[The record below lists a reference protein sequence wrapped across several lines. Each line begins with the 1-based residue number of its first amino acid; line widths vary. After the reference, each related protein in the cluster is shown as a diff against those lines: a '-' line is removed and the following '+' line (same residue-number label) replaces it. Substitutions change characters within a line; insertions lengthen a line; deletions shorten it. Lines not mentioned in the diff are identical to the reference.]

1 MDVSHFEWP
10 IPFGNHPSS
19 VAVGSAA
26 FTSLLVDDGL
36 QVTRTSTVGQ
46 QTTGPANKS
55 YCESWNGSGRHCPA
69 FSLIA
74 SIRVQHK
81 IWTQGEPAP
90 LPRFATGLET
100 EKTTQYGRS
109 LHIHLENWQFRCLQF
124 GSFRQRSNDSS
135 YFQETRPESWRWRRH
150 LGSDGG
156 WDICRFFPSIR
167 NQNFVAWVADSP
179 RFRTIVSQC
188 QFVIGAPITS
198 NLWVTTW

>member
-90 LPRFATGLET
+90 LPRFATSLET

-109 LHIHLENWQFRCLQF
+109 LHIHLENCKFRWLTIWPI
-124 GSFRQRSNDSS
+124 SS
-135 YFQETRPESWRWRRH
+135 TFKRFVLLPRDQTGELEVKAPSREWRRVRYLPFLSVH
-150 LGSDGG
+150 SK
-156 WDICRFFPSIR
+156 PK
-167 NQNFVAWVADSP
+167 
-179 RFRTIVSQC
+179 FRGMGRKLST
-188 QFVIGAPITS
+188 F
-198 NLWVTTW
+198 